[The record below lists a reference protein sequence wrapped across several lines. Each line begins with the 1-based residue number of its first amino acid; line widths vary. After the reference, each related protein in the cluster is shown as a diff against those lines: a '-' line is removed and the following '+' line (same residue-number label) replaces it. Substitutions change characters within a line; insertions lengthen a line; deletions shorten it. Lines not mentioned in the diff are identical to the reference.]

1 MAGTARYTAILDANV
16 MFPVNVFDILAQF
29 CIEGLFTAKW
39 SEDIDDEW
47 TKNLLASRTD
57 LTKEQVFKR
66 RDRQRIALP
75 DWEVEKEKYQS
86 LIAAIN
92 LPDINDRHVL
102 AAAIAGHADSIV
114 TFNIKDFP
122 SDVLDQYDI
131 EAIHPDDFICH
142 QLDLIPYQALTA
154 IKHIRLRLK
163 NPPYT
168 AQELLDSYER
178 SGLTSTVT
186 KLKDAIELI

>member
-39 SEDIDDEW
+39 SQDIDDEW
-47 TKNLLASRTD
+47 TRNLLESRAD
-57 LTKEQVFKR
+57 LTQDQVFRR

-75 DWEVEKEKYQS
+75 DWEVEKDKYHS
-86 LIAAIN
+86 LIEAID
-92 LPDINDRHVL
+92 LPDLNDRHVL

-122 SDVLDQYDI
+122 NQALDQYDI

-142 QLDLIPYQALTA
+142 QLDLMPYQALTA
-154 IKHIRLRLK
+154 IKHIRSRLK
-163 NPPYT
+163 NPPFT
-168 AQELLDSYER
+168 ADDLLDSYKR
-178 SGLTSTVT
+178 SGLIATVS
-186 KLKDAIELI
+186 KLQDAIELI

>member
-39 SEDIDDEW
+39 SQDIDDEW
-47 TKNLLASRTD
+47 TRNLLESRAD
-57 LTKEQVFKR
+57 LTQDQVFRR

-86 LIAAIN
+86 LIEAIY
-92 LPDINDRHVL
+92 LPDLNDRHVL

-122 SDVLDQYDI
+122 NQALDQYDI

-142 QLDLIPYQALTA
+142 QLDLMPYQALTA
-154 IKHIRLRLK
+154 IKHIRSRLK

-168 AQELLDSYER
+168 ADDLLDSYKR
-178 SGLTSTVT
+178 SGLIATVA

>member
-16 MFPVNVFDILAQF
+16 MYPVNVFDILAQF

-47 TKNLLASRTD
+47 TRNLLVSRTD

-75 DWEVEKEKYQS
+75 DWEVEKEKYRS
-86 LIAAIN
+86 LIAAIK

-102 AAAIAGHADSIV
+102 AATIAGHADSIV

-168 AQELLDSYER
+168 AQELLDNYER
-178 SGLTSTVT
+178 SGLTSTAT

>member
-29 CIEGLFTAKW
+29 CIEGLFSAKW
-39 SEDIDDEW
+39 SQDIDDEW
-47 TKNLLASRTD
+47 TRNLLASRSD
-57 LTKEQVFKR
+57 ITKEQVFKR

-75 DWEVEKEKYQS
+75 DWEVEVEKYQS

-122 SDVLDQYDI
+122 SSALDQYNI

-168 AQELLDSYER
+168 AQELLDSYGR

>member
-39 SEDIDDEW
+39 SQDIDDEW
-47 TKNLLASRTD
+47 TKNLLESRAD
-57 LTKEQVFKR
+57 LTQDQVFRR

-75 DWEVEKEKYQS
+75 DWEVEKEKYQP
-86 LIAAIN
+86 LIEAIN
-92 LPDINDRHVL
+92 LPDLNDRHIL

-122 SDVLDQYDI
+122 NQVLDQYDI

-142 QLDLIPYQALTA
+142 QLDLMPYQALTA

-168 AQELLDSYER
+168 AEDLLDSYMR
-178 SGLTSTVT
+178 SGLINTVS
-186 KLKDAIELI
+186 KLRDGIELI

>member
-16 MFPVNVFDILAQF
+16 MYPVNVFDILAQF

-39 SEDIDDEW
+39 SQEIDDEW
-47 TKNLLASRTD
+47 TRNLIANRPDVSQ
-57 LTKEQVFKR
+57 EQIYKR
-66 RDRQRIALP
+66 RDKQRIALP
-75 DWEVEKEKYQS
+75 DWEVEKGNYQP
-86 LIAAIN
+86 LIDALD
-92 LPDINDRHVL
+92 LPDVNDRHVL

-114 TFNIKDFP
+114 TFNIKHFP
-122 SDVLDQYDI
+122 STVLEQYDI

-168 AQELLDSYER
+168 AQELLDSYEK
-178 SGLTSTVT
+178 SGLISTVT

>member
-16 MFPVNVFDILAQF
+16 MYPVNVFDILAQF

-39 SEDIDDEW
+39 SQDIDDEW
-47 TKNLLASRTD
+47 TRSLLNSRAD
-57 LTKEQVFKR
+57 LSPEQVLRR
-66 RDRQRIALP
+66 RDKQRLALS
-75 DWEVEKEKYQS
+75 DWEVEKESYQL
-86 LIAAIN
+86 LIEAIN
-92 LPDINDRHVL
+92 LPDVNDRHVL
-102 AAAIAGHADSIV
+102 AAAIAGHADSII

-122 SDVLDQYDI
+122 NDILDQYDI

-163 NPPYT
+163 NPPFI
-168 AQELLDSYER
+168 AQELLNSYER
-178 SGLTSTVT
+178 SGLVSTVA
-186 KLKDAIELI
+186 KLKEAIELI

>member
-39 SEDIDDEW
+39 SQDIDDEW
-47 TKNLLASRTD
+47 TKNLLESRVD
-57 LTKEQVFKR
+57 LTQDQVFRK

-75 DWEVEKEKYQS
+75 DWEVEKEKYQP
-86 LIAAIN
+86 LIEAIH
-92 LPDINDRHVL
+92 LPDLNDRHVL

-122 SDVLDQYDI
+122 NQALDQYDI

-142 QLDLIPYQALTA
+142 QLDLMPYQALTA

-168 AQELLDSYER
+168 AEDLLDSYKR
-178 SGLTSTVT
+178 SGLVTTVS

>member
-39 SEDIDDEW
+39 SQDIDDEW
-47 TKNLLASRTD
+47 TRNLLESRAD
-57 LTKEQVFKR
+57 LTQDQVFRR

-75 DWEVEKEKYQS
+75 DWEVEKEKYHS
-86 LIAAIN
+86 LIEAIY
-92 LPDINDRHVL
+92 LPDLNDRHVL

-122 SDVLDQYDI
+122 NQTLDQYDI

-142 QLDLIPYQALTA
+142 QLDLMPYQALTA
-154 IKHIRLRLK
+154 IKHIRSRLK
-163 NPPYT
+163 NPPFT
-168 AQELLDSYER
+168 ADDLLDSYKR
-178 SGLTSTVT
+178 SGLIATVS

>member
-39 SEDIDDEW
+39 SQDIDDEW
-47 TKNLLASRTD
+47 TRNLLESRAD
-57 LTKEQVFKR
+57 LTQDQVFRR
-66 RDRQRIALP
+66 RDKQRIALP
-75 DWEVEKEKYQS
+75 DWDVEKEKYQS
-86 LIAAIN
+86 LIEAIY
-92 LPDINDRHVL
+92 LPDLNDRHVL

-122 SDVLDQYDI
+122 NQALDQYDI

-142 QLDLIPYQALTA
+142 QLDLMPYQALTA
-154 IKHIRLRLK
+154 IKHIRSRLK

-168 AQELLDSYER
+168 ADDLLDIYKR
-178 SGLTSTVT
+178 SGLIATVA

>member
-16 MFPVNVFDILAQF
+16 MYPVNVFDILAQF

-39 SEDIDDEW
+39 SQDIDEEW
-47 TKNLLASRTD
+47 TRNLLLDRVD
-57 LTKEQVFKR
+57 LTPEQVLKR
-66 RDRQRIALP
+66 CNRQRVAIP

-86 LIAAIN
+86 LIEALD
-92 LPDINDRHVL
+92 LPDMDDRHVL

-114 TFNIKDFP
+114 TFNVKDFP
-122 SDVLDQYDI
+122 SHVLDQYDI

-142 QLDLIPYQALTA
+142 LLDLIPYQALTA

-163 NPPYT
+163 NPPYS
-168 AQELLDSYER
+168 AQELLDSYGR
-178 SGLTSTVT
+178 SGLISTVA
-186 KLKDAIELI
+186 KLKEAIELI

>member
-1 MAGTARYTAILDANV
+1 VAGTARYTAILDANV

-29 CIEGLFTAKW
+29 SIEGLFTAKW
-39 SEDIDDEW
+39 SQDIDDEW
-47 TKNLLASRTD
+47 TRNLLANRAD
-57 LTKEQVFKR
+57 LTQEQVLKR
-66 RDRQRIALP
+66 RNRQRIALP

-86 LIAAIN
+86 LIKAIN

-122 SDVLDQYDI
+122 NQILDQYDI

-168 AQELLDSYER
+168 AQQLLDSYKR
-178 SGLTSTVT
+178 SGLISTAA
-186 KLKDAIELI
+186 KLQDAIELI

>member
-39 SEDIDDEW
+39 SEDIDGEW

-114 TFNIKDFP
+114 TFNTKDFP

>member
-39 SEDIDDEW
+39 SQDIDDEW
-47 TKNLLASRTD
+47 TRNLLASRVN
-57 LTKEQVFKR
+57 LTREQVFKR

-75 DWEVEKEKYQS
+75 DWEVEGEKYQS
-86 LIAAIN
+86 LIAAIS

-168 AQELLDSYER
+168 AQELLDSYGR

>member
-16 MFPVNVFDILAQF
+16 MYPVNVFDILAQF

-39 SEDIDDEW
+39 SQDIDEEW
-47 TKNLLASRTD
+47 TRNLLASRAD
-57 LTKEQVFKR
+57 LTQEQVYKR
-66 RDRQRIALP
+66 RDQQRMALP
-75 DWEVEKEKYQS
+75 DWEVEAEQYQS
-86 LIAAIN
+86 LIEAIK

-131 EAIHPDDFICH
+131 EAIHPDDFICL

-163 NPPYT
+163 KPPYS

-178 SGLTSTVT
+178 AGLTSTVT

>member
-39 SEDIDDEW
+39 TQDIDDEW
-47 TKNLLASRTD
+47 TRNLLESRAD
-57 LTKEQVFKR
+57 LTQDQVFRR

-86 LIAAIN
+86 LIEAIY
-92 LPDINDRHVL
+92 LPDLNDRHVL

-122 SDVLDQYDI
+122 NQALDQYDI

-142 QLDLIPYQALTA
+142 QLDLMPYQALTA
-154 IKHIRLRLK
+154 IKHIRSRLK

-168 AQELLDSYER
+168 ADDLLDSYKR
-178 SGLTSTVT
+178 SGLIATVS

>member
-1 MAGTARYTAILDANV
+1 MAGTARHTAILDANV

-39 SEDIDDEW
+39 SQDIDDEW
-47 TKNLLASRTD
+47 TKNLLESRAD
-57 LTKEQVFKR
+57 LRQDQVFRR

-75 DWEVEKEKYQS
+75 DWEVEKEKYQP
-86 LIAAIN
+86 LIEAIH
-92 LPDINDRHVL
+92 LPDLNDRHVL

-122 SDVLDQYDI
+122 NQALDQYDI

-142 QLDLIPYQALTA
+142 QLDLMPYEALTA

-168 AQELLDSYER
+168 AEDLLDSYKR
-178 SGLTSTVT
+178 SGLIATVS

>member
-39 SEDIDDEW
+39 SQDIDDEW
-47 TKNLLASRTD
+47 TRNLLESRAD
-57 LTKEQVFKR
+57 LTQDQVFRR

-86 LIAAIN
+86 LIEAIY
-92 LPDINDRHVL
+92 LPDLNDRHVL

-122 SDVLDQYDI
+122 NQALDQYDI

-142 QLDLIPYQALTA
+142 QLDLMPYQALTA
-154 IKHIRLRLK
+154 IKHIRSRLK

-168 AQELLDSYER
+168 ADDLLDSYKR
-178 SGLTSTVT
+178 SGLIATVS

>member
-1 MAGTARYTAILDANV
+1 M
-16 MFPVNVFDILAQF
+16 
-29 CIEGLFTAKW
+29 
-39 SEDIDDEW
+39 
-47 TKNLLASRTD
+47 
-57 LTKEQVFKR
+57 
-66 RDRQRIALP
+66 ALP
-75 DWEVEKEKYQS
+75 DWEVEAEKYQS
-86 LIAAIN
+86 LIEAIK

-131 EAIHPDDFICH
+131 EAIHPDDFICL

-163 NPPYT
+163 KPPYS

-178 SGLTSTVT
+178 AGLTSTVT

>member
-39 SEDIDDEW
+39 SHDIDDEW
-47 TKNLLASRTD
+47 TKNLLESRVD
-57 LTKEQVFKR
+57 LTQDQVFRR

-75 DWEVEKEKYQS
+75 DWEVEKEKYQP
-86 LIAAIN
+86 LIEAIH
-92 LPDINDRHVL
+92 LPDLNDRHVL

-122 SDVLDQYDI
+122 NQALDQYDI

-142 QLDLIPYQALTA
+142 QLDLMPYQALTA

-168 AQELLDSYER
+168 AEDLLDSYKR
-178 SGLTSTVT
+178 SGLVTTVS

>member
-16 MFPVNVFDILAQF
+16 MYPVSVFDILAQF

-39 SEDIDDEW
+39 SQDIDEEW
-47 TKNLLASRTD
+47 TRNLLANRPD
-57 LTKEQVFKR
+57 LNKEHVYKR
-66 RDRQRIALP
+66 RDQQRIALP

-92 LPDINDRHVL
+92 LADINDRHVL

-122 SDVLDQYDI
+122 SDILDQYDI
-131 EAIHPDDFICH
+131 EAIHPDDFICL

-163 NPPYT
+163 KPPYS

-178 SGLTSTVT
+178 AGLTSTVT

>member
-16 MFPVNVFDILAQF
+16 MYPVNVFDILAQF

-39 SEDIDDEW
+39 SKEIDDEW
-47 TKNLLASRTD
+47 TRNLIVNRPDVSQD
-57 LTKEQVFKR
+57 QIYKR

-75 DWEVEKEKYQS
+75 DWEVERENYQP
-86 LIAAIN
+86 LIDALD
-92 LPDINDRHVL
+92 LPDANDRHVL

-114 TFNIKDFP
+114 TFNIKHFP
-122 SDVLDQYDI
+122 NDVLEQYDI

-163 NPPYT
+163 KPPYT
-168 AQELLDSYER
+168 AQELLDSYEK
-178 SGLTSTVT
+178 SGLISTVT

>member
-16 MFPVNVFDILAQF
+16 MYPVNVFDILAQF

-39 SEDIDDEW
+39 SQDIDEEW
-47 TKNLLASRTD
+47 TRNLLASRAD
-57 LTKEQVFKR
+57 LTQEQVYKR
-66 RDRQRIALP
+66 RDQQRMALP
-75 DWEVEKEKYQS
+75 DWEVEAEKYQS
-86 LIAAIN
+86 LIEAIK

-131 EAIHPDDFICH
+131 EAIHPDDFICL

-163 NPPYT
+163 KPPYS

-178 SGLTSTVT
+178 AGLTSTVT